1 MSKKFIFLFLLWQ
14 GSIGIVHGQIQ
25 TTTVAD
31 GVQRIVY
38 GDPDKLT
45 PYSFCENKPLA
56 DEMAVLPKGGLP
68 FRLNDIN
75 IRVNQRGTVV
85 EIPLGDSEQIY
96 GLGMQIGSFD
106 QRGLKKRPIVNDN
119 PLNDLGYTHG
129 PTTFYLSNKGYGIL
143 INTARYT
150 TFYFGTTSK
159 LAGSADTATGGG
171 GSVQELYKSRAG
183 AGYVTVDIPG
193 ARGIDVFVFNG
204 PDIKTALQRYNL
216 FSGGG
221 ALPAIWGLGIKYR
234 VKADFSQ
241 GQVDAMAAYF
251 RSHHMPCDV
260 LGLEPKWQTASYSC
274 SYVWNDKL
282 FPTHDRFIDSMAK
295 MGFHLN
301 LWEHAFTSPVSPLF
315 EVLKNKAGDYK
326 VWNGLVPD
334 FADTA
339 AQRLFADYHQKTFV
353 EKGISG
359 FKLDECDNS
368 NLAEGHATWSFPEL
382 STFPSGLS
390 GEQMHA
396 VFGLLYQQ
404 TIFDIYKKLNRRTYL
419 DVRAS
424 NDFAASYPAA
434 MYSDTYDHH
443 QYIGMIATAG
453 FSGMLW
459 SPEVRESSSITDLMR
474 RSQSAVLSAQTL
486 FNSWYLRNPPWLQ
499 INIDKNNHNILMDSA
514 RIVEAQ
520 MRKLL
525 EFRMSLVPY
534 LYNAFAQYH
543 FKGIPPFRALV
554 MDYPEDKNTFNLP
567 DEYMI
572 GDDILAAPLTAEE
585 TGRKVYL
592 PAGVWYDFN
601 TNEPLKGGRTYTIHP
616 TMTQLPIFIR
626 AGAILPLARP
636 VEHIAPDSQFDITC
650 YVYGG
655 EDAQGSLFEDDGYT
669 FDYEKGDY
677 NNVYLTWKD
686 QKGAVNRKGAFK
698 KKKYNI
704 IGWKVIK

>member
-1 MSKKFIFLFLLWQ
+1 
-14 GSIGIVHGQIQ
+14 
-25 TTTVAD
+25 
-31 GVQRIVY
+31 
-38 GDPDKLT
+38 
-45 PYSFCENKPLA
+45 
-56 DEMAVLPKGGLP
+56 
-68 FRLNDIN
+68 
-75 IRVNQRGTVV
+75 
-85 EIPLGDSEQIY
+85 
-96 GLGMQIGSFD
+96 
-106 QRGLKKRPIVNDN
+106 
-119 PLNDLGYTHG
+119 
-129 PTTFYLSNKGYGIL
+129 
-143 INTARYT
+143 
-150 TFYFGTTSK
+150 
-159 LAGSADTATGGG
+159 
-171 GSVQELYKSRAG
+171 
-183 AGYVTVDIPG
+183 
-193 ARGIDVFVFNG
+193 
-204 PDIKTALQRYNL
+204 
-216 FSGGG
+216 
-221 ALPAIWGLGIKYR
+221 
-234 VKADFSQ
+234 
-241 GQVDAMAAYF
+241 
-251 RSHHMPCDV
+251 
-260 LGLEPKWQTASYSC
+260 
-274 SYVWNDKL
+274 
-282 FPTHDRFIDSMAK
+282 
-295 MGFHLN
+295 
-301 LWEHAFTSPVSPLF
+301 
-315 EVLKNKAGDYK
+315 
-326 VWNGLVPD
+326 
-334 FADTA
+334 
-339 AQRLFADYHQKTFV
+339 
-353 EKGISG
+353 
-359 FKLDECDNS
+359 
-368 NLAEGHATWSFPEL
+368 
-382 STFPSGLS
+382 
-390 GEQMHA
+390 
-396 VFGLLYQQ
+396 
-404 TIFDIYKKLNRRTYL
+404 
-419 DVRAS
+419 
-424 NDFAASYPAA
+424 
-434 MYSDTYDHH
+434 
-443 QYIGMIATAG
+443 
-453 FSGMLW
+453 
-459 SPEVRESSSITDLMR
+459 MR

-704 IGWKVIK
+704 IGWKVIR